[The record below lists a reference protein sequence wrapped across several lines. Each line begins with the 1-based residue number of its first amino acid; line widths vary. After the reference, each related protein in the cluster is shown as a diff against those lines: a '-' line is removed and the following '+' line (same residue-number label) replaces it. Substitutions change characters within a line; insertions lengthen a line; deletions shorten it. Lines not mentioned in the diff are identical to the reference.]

1 MVVTAVVIPSLT
13 EWVSRLA
20 VGVSSTMRT
29 VNVPLAVAGVLLI
42 SCQPSNPCWKPLL
55 ANVPLLLED
64 HRRVRG
70 AARSSGE
77 YRVTPSL
84 LVDVMGV
91 FVLVPA

>member
-1 MVVTAVVIPSLT
+1 
-13 EWVSRLA
+13 
-20 VGVSSTMRT
+20 
-29 VNVPLAVAGVLLI
+29 
-42 SCQPSNPCWKPLL
+42 LL

-70 AARSSGE
+70 APRSSGE